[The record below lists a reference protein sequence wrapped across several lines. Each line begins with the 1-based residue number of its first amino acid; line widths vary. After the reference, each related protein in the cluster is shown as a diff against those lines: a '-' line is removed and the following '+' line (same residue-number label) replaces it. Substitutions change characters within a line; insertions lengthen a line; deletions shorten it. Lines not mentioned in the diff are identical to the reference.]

1 MEHRPP
7 PGLCYLAGM
16 NARTRSPD
24 PNRLS
29 SLAPEV
35 ASTIVRVAGDVALV
49 IDPDGVVRSVAAG
62 PMPLHT
68 DGAQWIGKPWA
79 DTVEAGTRQA
89 LELLLQEAQRHG
101 VSRRR
106 ELNHPGPEGQDIP
119 MSWAAVRLGEHGPVL
134 AVGRDMRSVSAIHQQ
149 FLDNQQS
156 LERDY
161 WQRRQTENHTRLLY
175 QVAQDAALV
184 LEAEGFTVREANAA
198 AVALFEQ
205 PGTTLAGQP
214 LRPSVEAALQ
224 PALEELLLTASAT
237 GRPAELRLRVA
248 AGGTPVD
255 LSATPFSAEGERCLL
270 VRARRADAPTEDAS
284 ALFNFVD
291 KTLDSVLVTD
301 TSGRVLWAN
310 RAFVT
315 LCDAPDELRLKG
327 RGLAELLGDQHQQ
340 WQALLTRVRS
350 RGVVA
355 QATVALRV
363 PGMPAMSADVSAAL
377 LADGEQEHIG
387 FTLRPAAQTLPAQ
400 AGGEDLAQDMA
411 HLVNRVGR
419 DALPEL
425 LVHATRLAELHLIRK
440 ALQTAHGQVEAAS
453 LALQIPVP
461 ALQQRMRQLGL
472 AALGGGSGAV
482 AD

>member
-1 MEHRPP
+1 
-7 PGLCYLAGM
+7 M
-16 NARTRSPD
+16 NASVGAPD

-35 ASTIVRVAGDVALV
+35 ASTIVRVAGDIALV
-49 IDPDGVVRSVAAG
+49 IGPDGVVRNVAAG
-62 PMPLHT
+62 PLPLHT
-68 DGAQWIGKPWA
+68 DGAQWIGRPWA

-184 LEAEGFTVREANAA
+184 LDAEHFTVREANAA
-198 AVALFEQ
+198 ALALFEQ
-205 PGTTLAGQP
+205 PGAPLLGQP
-214 LRPSVEAALQ
+214 LRPCVEAALQ

-248 AGGTPVD
+248 GRCTAVD

-270 VRARRADAPTEDAS
+270 LRARRADAPTDDAS
-284 ALFNFVD
+284 ALFDFVD
-291 KTLDSVLVTD
+291 KTPESVLVTD

-327 RGLAELLGDQHQQ
+327 RGLAELLGDPHQQ
-340 WQALLTRVRS
+340 WQALLARVRS

-355 QATVALRV
+355 QTTVALRV
-363 PGMPAMSADVSAAL
+363 PGMPALSAEVSAAL

-387 FTLRPAAQTLPAQ
+387 FTLRPGVQLPPPDV
-400 AGGEDLAQDMA
+400 GSDTLAQDMTQ
-411 HLVNRVGR
+411 LLSRVGR

-425 LVHATRLAELHLIRK
+425 LLHATRLAELHLIRA
-440 ALQTAHGQVEAAS
+440 ALDAAQGQIEAAS

-472 AALGGGSGAV
+472 GTRAAGRDSAHN
-482 AD
+482 AASA